1 MISITAY
8 ALDHVVVLTT
18 DRKHFPVPTTS
29 TTIPS
34 SIIHNSSKF
43 NLALLIKLSD
53 QLLSTMM
60 ASESSLSASTTRA
73 PLSSTHPPSMADS
86 LPSINFGFDELRDR
100 MARFTARFDDFIEK
114 GRKRVLEERNQFR
127 MNVAE
132 LQGTY
137 IYTLSSL
144 PLQLNNQDDR
154 LEDQRMKQKDMEILS
169 LKSATHAQTLQKEAQ
184 ESAEMEAA
192 IASITSQHDARASH
206 CDRLRTQIEE
216 TQKMIK
222 QRTDAQRKHAEQID
236 AQARFNLPEL
246 DFWQS
251 YLCLR
256 IEGAGVE
263 DRLNFVYTHV
273 DERDWERE
281 AWFELG
287 MGSREYE
294 VLRCQPKLEPAVV
307 QPVVERL
314 NESRNIGVFLKEMR
328 ELFAGAMKSV
338 G

>member
-1 MISITAY
+1 
-8 ALDHVVVLTT
+8 
-18 DRKHFPVPTTS
+18 
-29 TTIPS
+29 
-34 SIIHNSSKF
+34 
-43 NLALLIKLSD
+43 
-53 QLLSTMM
+53 
-60 ASESSLSASTTRA
+60 
-73 PLSSTHPPSMADS
+73 MADS

-132 LQGTY
+132 LQ
-137 IYTLSSL
+137 
-144 PLQLNNQDDR
+144 
-154 LEDQRMKQKDMEILS
+154 EDQRMKQKDIEILS

-192 IASITSQHDARASH
+192 ITSLTSQHDARANH
-206 CDRLRTQIEE
+206 CDRLRGQIEE
-216 TQKMIK
+216 TQKIIK
-222 QRTDAQRKHAEQID
+222 QKVDAQRKHADQLN

-263 DRLNFVYTHV
+263 DRLMFVYTHV

-294 VLRCQPKLEPAVV
+294 VLRCHPKLESAGT

-328 ELFAGAMKSV
+328 SLFAGVMKST
-338 G
+338 GS